1 MNAET
6 KEKFGNCL
14 RVVLTARFG
23 RQCERRLVE
32 WVSSNVDNSKP
43 LLEFGSGNGHLLVAL
58 AKAGY
63 TRLMG
68 VDYSDSAVTLGAEYA
83 ASSGFSHIKFKTA
96 DLLNSESINLDPA
109 FLILDKGTFDAISLG
124 PEPDIDASE
133 ATSEVVVSSGAK
145 ILSEAKTTFGA
156 KISPGGRISSLA
168 SRYKAALH
176 QCLSTDPSSIFMITS
191 CNWTRDE
198 LVQLFEPD
206 FTVKDEIMHPTFS
219 FGGHTGQTVTTIIFS
234 RR

>member
-6 KEKFGNCL
+6 KEKFGNCPNA
-14 RVVLTARFG
+14 VLTARFG

-83 ASSGFSHIKFKTA
+83 ASSGFSHIKFETT
-96 DLLNSESINLDPA
+96 DLLNSESINLDPV
-109 FLILDKGTFDAISLG
+109 FLVLDKGTFDAISLG
-124 PEPDIDASE
+124 PEPEIGAPK
-133 ATSEVVVSSGAK
+133 TS
-145 ILSEAKTTFGA
+145 FGA
-156 KISPGGRISSLA
+156 RISSLA
-168 SRYKAALH
+168 SQYKATLH

-191 CNWTRDE
+191 CNWTRGE

-219 FGGHTGQTVTTIIFS
+219 FGGHTGQTVTTIIFN